1 MLFLSV
7 VKKEMTPFEISIIFG
22 AMAGWAGVF
31 ILIYK
36 SKMDKPKLEFEE
48 ESKMF
53 YPAEG
58 NNPFT
63 VIVIRFKAHNQGT
76 KSTTIYH
83 TKLSFTFNL
92 KKHETESTS
101 SIDIPPSSTVDF
113 YSNLAI
119 HSSDL
124 ILRDKITD
132 CVLTVKHTFGKKVHN
147 LRTIEQLKK

>member
-1 MLFLSV
+1 
-7 VKKEMTPFEISIIFG
+7 MTPFEIGIIFG

-36 SKMDKPKLEFEE
+36 SKMDKTKLEFEE
-48 ESKMF
+48 ESKTF
-53 YPAEG
+53 YPPDG
-58 NNPFT
+58 NNEFT

-92 KKHETESTS
+92 KKHETEDNR

-113 YSNLAI
+113 DPSLNI

-124 ILRDKITD
+124 VLRDKITD

-147 LRTIEQLKK
+147 LGTIEQLKK

>member
-1 MLFLSV
+1 
-7 VKKEMTPFEISIIFG
+7 MTPFEIGIIFG
-22 AMAGWAGVF
+22 AMAGWAGF
-31 ILIYK
+31 LFLIYK
-36 SKMDKPKLEFEE
+36 SKTDKPKIKFEE

-53 YPAEG
+53 YPPEG
-58 NNPFT
+58 NNQFT
-63 VIVIRFKAHNQGT
+63 VISVQFKAHNQGT

-92 KKHETESTS
+92 KKQEIESNTT
-101 SIDIPPSSTVDF
+101 IDIPPSSTVNF
-113 YSNLAI
+113 YPNLAI

-147 LRTIEQLKK
+147 LGTIEQLKK

>member
-1 MLFLSV
+1 
-7 VKKEMTPFEISIIFG
+7 MTPFEIGIIVG
-22 AMAGWAGVF
+22 AMAGWAGF
-31 ILIYK
+31 LFLIYK
-36 SKMDKPKLEFEE
+36 SKTDKPKLKFEE
-48 ESKMF
+48 ESKIF
-53 YPAEG
+53 FPPEG
-58 NNPFT
+58 NNQHT
-63 VIVIRFKAHNQGT
+63 MILIHLRAHNQGT

-92 KKHETESTS
+92 KKHETESDTP
-101 SIDIPPSSTVDF
+101 IDIPPSSTVDF

-147 LRTIEQLKK
+147 LGTIEQLKK

>member
-1 MLFLSV
+1 
-7 VKKEMTPFEISIIFG
+7 MTPFEISIIFG

-31 ILIYK
+31 YLIYK

-53 YPAEG
+53 YPPDG
-58 NNPFT
+58 NNQFT
-63 VIVIRFKAHNQGT
+63 VFVIRFKAHNQGT

-92 KKHETESTS
+92 KKHEIESSS

-113 YSNLAI
+113 YPNLAI

-124 ILRDKITD
+124 VLRDKITD
-132 CVLTVKHTFGKKVHN
+132 CVLTAKHTFGKKVHN
-147 LRTIEQLKK
+147 LGTIEQLKTD

>member
-1 MLFLSV
+1 
-7 VKKEMTPFEISIIFG
+7 MTPFEIGIIFG

-36 SKMDKPKLEFEE
+36 SKMDKPKLELEE
-48 ESKMF
+48 ESKNF
-53 YPAEG
+53 FPPEG
-58 NNPFT
+58 NNEFT

-92 KKHETESTS
+92 KKHKTESNTS
-101 SIDIPPSSTVDF
+101 INIAPSSTVDF
-113 YSNLAI
+113 SPSLNI
-119 HSSDL
+119 HSGNL

-147 LRTIEQLKK
+147 LGTIEQHKK

>member
-7 VKKEMTPFEISIIFG
+7 VKKELTPFEISIIFG

-31 ILIYK
+31 YLIYK

-53 YPAEG
+53 YPPEG
-58 NNPFT
+58 NNQFT
-63 VIVIRFKAHNQGT
+63 VILIQFKAHNQGT
-76 KSTTIYH
+76 KATTIYH

-92 KKHETESTS
+92 KKQEIESSTT
-101 SIDIPPSSTVDF
+101 IDIPPSSTVNF
-113 YSNLAI
+113 YPNLAI

-132 CVLTVKHTFGKKVHN
+132 CVLTAKHTFGKKVHN
-147 LRTIEQLKK
+147 LGTIEQLKK

>member
-1 MLFLSV
+1 
-7 VKKEMTPFEISIIFG
+7 MTLFEIALIIG
-22 AMAGWAGVF
+22 AMAGWAGVL

-36 SKMDKPKLEFEE
+36 SKMDKPRLEFEE
-48 ESKMF
+48 EFKMF

-92 KKHETESTS
+92 KNHEIESTI
-101 SIDIPPSSTVDF
+101 SIDIPASSTVDF
-113 YSNLAI
+113 SPNLAI

-124 ILRDKITD
+124 VLRDKITD
-132 CVLTVKHTFGKKVHN
+132 CVLTAKHTFGKKVHN
-147 LRTIEQLKK
+147 LGTIEQLKK

>member
-1 MLFLSV
+1 MTLVEIAAIVGAITGSISLGFLIF
-7 VKKEMTPFEISIIFG
+7 KSIT
-22 AMAGWAGVF
+22 
-31 ILIYK
+31 
-36 SKMDKPKLEFEE
+36 DKPKLEFEE

-53 YPAEG
+53 YPPDG
-58 NNPFT
+58 NNQFT

-92 KKHETESTS
+92 KKHETESDTP
-101 SIDIPPSSTVDF
+101 IDIPPSSTVNF
-113 YSNLAI
+113 YPNLAI

-124 ILRDKITD
+124 VLRDKITD

-147 LRTIEQLKK
+147 LGTIEQLKK

>member
-1 MLFLSV
+1 
-7 VKKEMTPFEISIIFG
+7 MTPFEIGIIFG

-53 YPAEG
+53 YPPEG
-58 NNPFT
+58 NNQFT
-63 VIVIRFKAHNQGT
+63 IILIRFKAHNQGT

-92 KKHETESTS
+92 KKREIESSTA
-101 SIDIPPSSTVDF
+101 IDIPASSTVNF
-113 YSNLAI
+113 YPNLAI

-124 ILRDKITD
+124 VLRDKITD

-147 LRTIEQLKK
+147 LGTIEQLKK

>member
-1 MLFLSV
+1 
-7 VKKEMTPFEISIIFG
+7 MTPFEIGIIFG

-36 SKMDKPKLEFEE
+36 SKTDKPRLEFEE
-48 ESKMF
+48 EFKMF
-53 YPAEG
+53 YPPDG
-58 NNPFT
+58 NNEFT

-92 KKHETESTS
+92 KKHETEDNR

-113 YSNLAI
+113 DPSLNI

-124 ILRDKITD
+124 VLRDKITD

-147 LRTIEQLKK
+147 LGTIEQLKK